1 MLQRVEKIWNEQM
14 KIKAEFRDTIP
25 AQNQYNTLRD
35 IAKLFGMCCYFGLTS
50 VPNSLEWAIRQ
61 QKKKSHNKGG
71 VPPFEPSEPYSCST
85 LFARPKIW
93 INTEPKK
100 KTKANEN

>member
-61 QKKKSHNKGG
+61 QKKK
-71 VPPFEPSEPYSCST
+71 V
-85 LFARPKIW
+85 AQ
-93 INTEPKK
+93 
-100 KTKANEN
+100 